1 MAVSSSEFERLARAV
16 WDGVLPF
23 VPPSVGAAM
32 GLRYA
37 VQQSPRGR
45 LVTWACSAVAGIYL
59 GAGLGEFYG
68 LGARTTGAL
77 MFLISMFATEL
88 FAVAIAALRQWATDP
103 VRTFRRWRDAWLGR
117 GDAP

>member
-1 MAVSSSEFERLARAV
+1 MSEFRELARTV

-45 LVTWACSAVAGIYL
+45 FVTWGCSAVAGIYL
-59 GAGLGEFYG
+59 GAGLAEFYG
-68 LGARTTGAL
+68 LGARTAGAL

-88 FAVAIAALRQWATDP
+88 FAVAAMALRQWASDP

-117 GDAP
+117 GDAT